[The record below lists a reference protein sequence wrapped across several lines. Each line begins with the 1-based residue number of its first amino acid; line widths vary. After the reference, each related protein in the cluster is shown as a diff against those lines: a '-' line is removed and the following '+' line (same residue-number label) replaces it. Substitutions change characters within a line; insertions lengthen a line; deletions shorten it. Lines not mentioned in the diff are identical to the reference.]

1 MNVFDFD
8 NTIYRGE
15 SFVDIFIMV
24 LKRDPSLLKNVPYMV
39 NGIVQYKAGTLRLEN
54 VFEKYSKIFEDYV
67 STIDDLDGLVTEFW
81 DKHIRKIKPF
91 YDDVRTEDD
100 LVISA
105 SPEIVIA
112 EICRRIGIKNYIGSQ
127 FDRETGKL
135 GRVCFREKKIEAF
148 FERYPDGRIENLY
161 TDSMHD
167 KPLMDISDNVYFVK
181 GNKITKIK

>member
-8 NTIYRGE
+8 NTIYDGE
-15 SFVDIFIMV
+15 SFVDLFIMV
-24 LKRDPSLLKNVPYMV
+24 LKRDPTLLKNVPHMV
-39 NGIVQYKAGTLRLEN
+39 SGVIQYKAGTLRLETA
-54 VFEKYSKIFEDYV
+54 FAKYSKFFEEYV
-67 STIDDLDGLVTEFW
+67 VTLKDLDSLVTDFW
-81 DKHIRKIKPF
+81 DTHMHKIKPF
-91 YDDVRTEDD
+91 YDDVRSEDD

-127 FDRETGKL
+127 LNEKTGQL

-148 FERYPDGRIENLY
+148 FERYPDGKIDSLY

-167 KPLMDISDNVYFVK
+167 KPLMDISENVYFVK
-181 GNKITKIK
+181 GNTITKIK

>member
-24 LKRDPSLLKNVPYMV
+24 LKRDPSLLKNVPHMV
-39 NGIVQYKAGTLRLEN
+39 SGVLQYKAGTLRLESA
-54 VFEKYSKIFEDYV
+54 FEKYAGIFEDYV
-67 STIDDLDGLVTEFW
+67 STLDDINGLVTEFW
-81 DKHIRKIKPF
+81 DTHMHKIKPF
-91 YDDVRTEDD
+91 YEAVRSEDD
-100 LVISA
+100 LIISA
-105 SPEIVIA
+105 SPEVVIA
-112 EICRRIGIKNYIGSQ
+112 EVCRRIGIKNYIGTQ
-127 FDRETGKL
+127 LDLNTGKL
-135 GRVCFREKKIEAF
+135 GRVCFRENKIAAF
-148 FERYPDGRIENLY
+148 FERCPDGRIDNLY

>member
-24 LKRDPSLLKNVPYMV
+24 LKRDPSLLKNVPHMV
-39 NGIVQYKAGTLRLEN
+39 SGVLQYKAGTLRLESA
-54 VFEKYSKIFEDYV
+54 FEKYAGIFEDYV
-67 STIDDLDGLVTEFW
+67 STLDDINGLVTDFW
-81 DKHIRKIKPF
+81 DTHMHKIKPF
-91 YDDVRTEDD
+91 YETVRSEDD

-105 SPEIVIA
+105 SPEVVIA
-112 EICRRIGIKNYIGSQ
+112 EVCRRIGIKNYIGTQ
-127 FDRETGKL
+127 FDLNTGKL
-135 GRVCFREKKIEAF
+135 GRVCFRENKIAAF
-148 FERYPDGRIENLY
+148 FERCPDGRIDNLY